1 MLRRSKGCEFTYPDV
16 EQDYP
21 QMSAQNDEMT
31 KGHVVKRVLSYVLGD
46 GSHNEE
52 ARREEAPGFRTRY

>member
-16 EQDYP
+16 EQDCP
-21 QMSAQNDEMT
+21 QMSAHNDEMT
-31 KGHVVKRVLSYVLGD
+31 KGHVVERVLSYVLGD

-52 ARREEAPGFRTRY
+52 ARREGAPGFRTRY